1 MDTPEMIAAEYLRRD
16 VQIDI
21 SSAISRG
28 WVLVM
33 ANLPVLA
40 GATVLAW
47 AIGVGLGFLPIIG
60 WAVGLLLGSVLHAGV
75 LYMFIRRIRGEP
87 VELGDMFAGFNVALQ
102 PLILAGLLVS
112 ALTAAPLHSLARNEL
127 SLPEEFMMLFY
138 AEMDVIGF
146 LESTRLPL
154 GLFEA
159 DGTESASGAGAL
171 HRWDLRSAQR

>member
-1 MDTPEMIAAEYLRRD
+1 MKL
-16 VQIDI
+16 
-21 SSAISRG
+21 
-28 WVLVM
+28 
-33 ANLPVLA
+33 
-40 GATVLAW
+40 GATPTIL
-47 AIGVGLGFLPIIG
+47 FP
-60 WAVGLLLGSVLHAGV
+60 STPK
-75 LYMFIRRIRGEP
+75 GESGTSQ
-87 VELGDMFAGFNVALQ
+87 ESISAA
-102 PLILAGLLVS
+102 LLVS